1 MRGVWKGA
9 AAAAAAKGSGDSRG
23 QQGTAGGSR
32 RHGLKAMWRRAMWR
46 RARRFCNCVLLA
58 YWEKRERGLCSL
70 GP

>member
-32 RHGLKAMWRRAMWR
+32 RHGLKATPPRNVAT
-46 RARRFCNCVLLA
+46 CPPLL
-58 YWEKRERGLCSL
+58 
-70 GP
+70 